1 MERNVKIPV
10 LFVLMEFAP
19 VNTTGNFR
27 SLKFIKYLTRFGVQP
42 IIVTFREEEG
52 AKYFNTHTD
61 PALLNE
67 LPPEAII
74 YRVHCDE
81 LKTLVKGKL
90 GDFLSVY
97 FSIKDSLADR
107 WRPYL
112 FKELDAIV
120 NKHKPRLLYTSL
132 PPYSS
137 GMLSVEISRKYNLPL
152 IIDMRDLW
160 ALFGQA
166 PIPTY
171 LHFNLMIREERK
183 IFEHATAIIG
193 VTPQEIDS
201 IKTAHPSVNGN
212 KFHLIPNGFDKDVT
226 TLSPFTFEGGK
237 EKIVIGYVGA
247 FYFQPEQRD
256 NVFKPWWKKPGH
268 KMLEYNPVK
277 QDWKYRSPYF
287 FFKALRALFDKYP
300 MCAQKVQVEF
310 VGKRPAWLD
319 PMVAEFGLTGNC
331 LFHGFVDHRTSLE
344 LQKRFDLF
352 LATSEKVVNGEH
364 YCMPSKV
371 FDYVGQNKP
380 ILGFVTKGIQ
390 RDFLRESGLAVI
402 CDPDDVAG
410 SVETLHGLFSS
421 GRTFRPNYQYLE
433 QYNRLELTTKL
444 ATLIHSL
451 VNQETPL
458 KQPTKI
464 Q

>member
-1 MERNVKIPV
+1 
-10 LFVLMEFAP
+10 
-19 VNTTGNFR
+19 
-27 SLKFIKYLTRFGVQP
+27 
-42 IIVTFREEEG
+42 
-52 AKYFNTHTD
+52 
-61 PALLNE
+61 
-67 LPPEAII
+67 
-74 YRVHCDE
+74 
-81 LKTLVKGKL
+81 
-90 GDFLSVY
+90 
-97 FSIKDSLADR
+97 
-107 WRPYL
+107 
-112 FKELDAIV
+112 
-120 NKHKPRLLYTSL
+120 
-132 PPYSS
+132 
-137 GMLSVEISRKYNLPL
+137 
-152 IIDMRDLW
+152 
-160 ALFGQA
+160 
-166 PIPTY
+166 
-171 LHFNLMIREERK
+171 
-183 IFEHATAIIG
+183 
-193 VTPQEIDS
+193 
-201 IKTAHPSVNGN
+201 
-212 KFHLIPNGFDKDVT
+212 
-226 TLSPFTFEGGK
+226 
-237 EKIVIGYVGA
+237 
-247 FYFQPEQRD
+247 
-256 NVFKPWWKKPGH
+256 
-268 KMLEYNPVK
+268 
-277 QDWKYRSPYF
+277 
-287 FFKALRALFDKYP
+287 